1 MIESLIMVAYQ
12 RQVYADY
19 RTELTLTRA
28 FPSAN
33 AAFAGSLLGFTP
45 VCYGCRRSPH
55 AYAGLHSE
63 RVWML
68 SQMSGLL
75 RVTLLRV
82 AMLAVLVF
90 AAAAMLSQV
99 LPARVLP
106 AMVNTAYANGA
117 STLLYDQTQGRYRL
131 VVGIIPARPV
141 IPQTHLSMQVFDAA
155 ADRVLRDTDIRVLIS
170 ASGPAGSRQVEPR
183 EVVNDVSIVYFET
196 NVAFDVVG
204 PWQVLVEISSDQGE
218 ESFLIPVEVGEP
230 GASIQWVWVS
240 AVLVIIVAVGIW
252 TLLTVS
258 RRGREQQ

>member
-1 MIESLIMVAYQ
+1 
-12 RQVYADY
+12 
-19 RTELTLTRA
+19 
-28 FPSAN
+28 
-33 AAFAGSLLGFTP
+33 
-45 VCYGCRRSPH
+45 
-55 AYAGLHSE
+55 
-63 RVWML
+63 
-68 SQMSGLL
+68 MSGLL

-90 AAAAMLSQV
+90 AAAAMLSRVLPARVLPARVLPARVLPARV

-106 AMVNTAYANGA
+106 AMVNTAHANGA
-117 STLLYDQTQGRYRL
+117 STLLYDQTHCTTKPMGRYRL

-155 ADRVLRDTDIRVLIS
+155 ADRVLRDTDIQVLIS

-218 ESFLIPVEVGEP
+218 ESFLIPVQVGEP

>member
-1 MIESLIMVAYQ
+1 
-12 RQVYADY
+12 
-19 RTELTLTRA
+19 
-28 FPSAN
+28 
-33 AAFAGSLLGFTP
+33 
-45 VCYGCRRSPH
+45 
-55 AYAGLHSE
+55 
-63 RVWML
+63 
-68 SQMSGLL
+68 MSGLL

-90 AAAAMLSQV
+90 AASAMLSQV
-99 LPARVLP
+99 LPARVLPVRELPIQVLP

-155 ADRVLRDTDIRVLIS
+155 ADRVLRDTDIQVLIS

-218 ESFLIPVEVGEP
+218 ESFLIPVQVGEP

>member
-1 MIESLIMVAYQ
+1 
-12 RQVYADY
+12 
-19 RTELTLTRA
+19 
-28 FPSAN
+28 
-33 AAFAGSLLGFTP
+33 
-45 VCYGCRRSPH
+45 
-55 AYAGLHSE
+55 
-63 RVWML
+63 
-68 SQMSGLL
+68 MSGLL
-75 RVTLLRV
+75 QVTLLRV

-106 AMVNTAYANGA
+106 ARELPARVLPAMVNTAHANGA

-170 ASGPAGSRQVEPR
+170 ASGPAGSRQVKPR

-204 PWQVLVEISSDQGE
+204 PWQVLVEISSDQGGGIL
-218 ESFLIPVEVGEP
+218 SDTSGGWGTGRQHPVGMGVGRAGNHRGGGDLDVVDGKP
-230 GASIQWVWVS
+230 ARTGAAVVLGVVGVRCDTARCSVNSVWR
-240 AVLVIIVAVGIW
+240 LPTGGVAA
-252 TLLTVS
+252 
-258 RRGREQQ
+258 

>member
-1 MIESLIMVAYQ
+1 
-12 RQVYADY
+12 
-19 RTELTLTRA
+19 
-28 FPSAN
+28 
-33 AAFAGSLLGFTP
+33 
-45 VCYGCRRSPH
+45 
-55 AYAGLHSE
+55 
-63 RVWML
+63 
-68 SQMSGLL
+68 MSGLL

-90 AAAAMLSQV
+90 AASAMLSQV

-106 AMVNTAYANGA
+106 MRVLPAMVNTAHANGA
-117 STLLYDQTQGRYRL
+117 STQLYDQTQGRYRL

>member
-1 MIESLIMVAYQ
+1 
-12 RQVYADY
+12 
-19 RTELTLTRA
+19 
-28 FPSAN
+28 
-33 AAFAGSLLGFTP
+33 
-45 VCYGCRRSPH
+45 
-55 AYAGLHSE
+55 
-63 RVWML
+63 
-68 SQMSGLL
+68 MSGLL

-90 AAAAMLSQV
+90 AASAMLSQV

-106 AMVNTAYANGA
+106 VRVLPAMVNTAHANGA

-155 ADRVLRDTDIRVLIS
+155 DDRVLRDTDIQVLIS
-170 ASGPAGSRQVEPR
+170 ASGPAGSREVKPR

-204 PWQVLVEISSDQGE
+204 PWQVRVEISSDQGE
-218 ESFLIPVEVGEP
+218 ESFLIPVQVGEP

>member
-1 MIESLIMVAYQ
+1 M
-12 RQVYADY
+12 
-19 RTELTLTRA
+19 
-28 FPSAN
+28 
-33 AAFAGSLLGFTP
+33 
-45 VCYGCRRSPH
+45 
-55 AYAGLHSE
+55 
-63 RVWML
+63 
-68 SQMSGLL
+68 
-75 RVTLLRV
+75 
-82 AMLAVLVF
+82 
-90 AAAAMLSQV
+90 
-99 LPARVLP
+99 
-106 AMVNTAYANGA
+106 
-117 STLLYDQTQGRYRL
+117 YDQTQGRYRL

-155 ADRVLRDTDIRVLIS
+155 ADRVLRDTDIQVLIS

-240 AVLVIIVAVGIW
+240 AMLVIIVAVGIW

>member
-1 MIESLIMVAYQ
+1 
-12 RQVYADY
+12 
-19 RTELTLTRA
+19 
-28 FPSAN
+28 
-33 AAFAGSLLGFTP
+33 
-45 VCYGCRRSPH
+45 
-55 AYAGLHSE
+55 
-63 RVWML
+63 
-68 SQMSGLL
+68 MSGLL
-75 RVTLLRV
+75 LVTLLRV

-90 AAAAMLSQV
+90 AASAMLSQV
-99 LPARVLP
+99 LPARVLPVRELPIQVLP

-155 ADRVLRDTDIRVLIS
+155 ADRVLRDTDIQVLIS

-218 ESFLIPVEVGEP
+218 ECFLIPVQVGEP

-252 TLLTVS
+252 TWLTVS

>member
-1 MIESLIMVAYQ
+1 
-12 RQVYADY
+12 
-19 RTELTLTRA
+19 
-28 FPSAN
+28 
-33 AAFAGSLLGFTP
+33 
-45 VCYGCRRSPH
+45 
-55 AYAGLHSE
+55 
-63 RVWML
+63 
-68 SQMSGLL
+68 MSG
-75 RVTLLRV
+75 LLRV

-99 LPARVLP
+99 LPARVLPVRELPMRVLP

-155 ADRVLRDTDIRVLIS
+155 ADRVLRDTDIQVLIS